1 MGYENRISGMVST
14 GTAYLA
20 HPLFLYVEGPSLPA
34 RPRSVIGLDG
44 GLYLDRVSAGGKA
57 PGGACQTTAGP
68 PIVEPHILPV
78 EVHVYV
84 VP

>member
-1 MGYENRISGMVST
+1 MVSI

-68 PIVEPHILPV
+68 PIIEPHILPV